1 MTSIVSMNS
10 RNKGHKFER
19 EVVNLIKDNLG
30 IDAKR
35 NLMQTAEGGFDVLGV
50 PGWAIECKRYASIK
64 PADLKKF
71 WEQAVS
77 QAIRTSAWPCLI
89 TRQDRQPIQVH
100 IHWAGPGCDCFE
112 AYDIEGVAT
121 ISFDLWCCIF
131 RELQ

>member
-50 PGWAIECKRYASIK
+50 PRWAIECKRYKQAKRS
-64 PADLKKF
+64 DLIKF
-71 WEQAVS
+71 WEQTYS
-77 QAIRTSAWPCLI
+77 QALRVGCWPALI
-89 TRQDRQPIQVH
+89 VKEDRQPIDVY
-100 IHWAGPGCDCFE
+100 ISWLGPAKD
-112 AYDIEGVAT
+112 AYHEEDFTGVAR
-121 ISFDLWCCIF
+121 ISFDLWCCIV
-131 RELQ
+131 REQL